1 MKQLFEG
8 IVTGL
13 PRIAVSVAVHTP
25 TRTAQRVVAVHQ
37 NGFCLR
43 KFWSG

>member
-13 PRIAVSVAVHTP
+13 PYRLPYIP
-25 TRTAQRVVAVHQ
+25 PP
-37 NGFCLR
+37 GMR
-43 KFWSG
+43 KGGAG